1 MIPEL
6 GQFALALALAVAL
19 LQAVLPIVGAA
30 RGNAAWIAVARPAAQ
45 AQALLVA
52 FAFGCLTYSF
62 VANDFSV
69 TYVVAHSNSALPLH
83 YRIAGVWGGH
93 EGSLLLWTLM
103 LGVWM
108 TAVSI
113 FSAHLPEDM
122 TARVLGIIGIV
133 SAGF

>member
-19 LQAVLPIVGAA
+19 VQALVPIVGAA
-30 RGNAAWIAVARPAAQ
+30 RGNLTWMSVGRAAAQ

-52 FAFGCLTYSF
+52 FAFGCLTYAF
-62 VANDFSV
+62 VNNDFSV
-69 TYVVAHSNSALPLH
+69 AYVVEHSNSALPLH
-83 YRIAGVWGGH
+83 YRVAGVWGGH

-113 FSAHLPEDM
+113 FSRHLPVDM
-122 TARVLGIIGIV
+122 
-133 SAGF
+133 S